1 VRSYTRI
8 TVLILAIFTIIISAC
23 GQVATTTEAPTDEP
37 TLKPTPQ
44 VTPEAQF
51 PLADI
56 VNDEGGPVIITGEV
70 EYTYP
75 FFTIGVAEPLVIL
88 EDQAGFVDR
97 DRNFI
102 FPIESQVLG
111 QITSDFYTS
120 PFTYS
125 LTLPSVPKG
134 TWRDIDNDGEE
145 DSGLIIFA
153 VAYWTNTWG
162 DPYLEKRDQGGG
174 GWSSAYASTRVSDD
188 RDNYLEIYGG
198 KYVVY
203 ALDDLQGFP
212 VGFGQDGK
220 LFTEDDPI
228 VQLPQGWTVVDIDD
242 EPFTFDRSREPKI
255 DLFEPESIALTD
267 FSDMSY
273 TEAFDAMLEK
283 MRTEYAFTEHKGI
296 DWDTLAEQF
305 RPRFEDAQ
313 RSNNK
318 QDYHFALRDF
328 LWSIPDGHVAMDF
341 SVLSDQFQM
350 EVIGGLG
357 MAIQELEDGR
367 IIVIYILEGGP
378 ANEAGIEFGAEIIEI
393 NRTPISE
400 AINETIPWSSPFST
414 EHTKRL
420 EQLRFVIRFPM
431 WTEVEVT
438 YKNPAGSP
446 ITDML
451 TAIFEVESF
460 FFDPFLADFTG
471 FELPVEFE
479 VLDSGYGYVQVLDF
493 FDNELL
499 TIQLWERMI
508 QQLNENQIP
517 SLIIDLRLNGGGS
530 GYLADQMAAYF
541 FNEELVAGNTA
552 YYDESIGEFYADPGD
567 EDVLFP
573 PREELIYLGSIVAI
587 IGPDCASAC
596 EFFAYDLTL
605 QGRATIVGQ
614 YPTSGLGGSIED
626 FVMPEDID
634 VRFTIGRAIDINGNI
649 HIEGKGVVPDIHIPL
664 TEEVV
669 FAFYRDDRD
678 ISLERAIEV
687 ISR

>member
-1 VRSYTRI
+1 MRSYTRI
-8 TVLILAIFTIIISAC
+8 TVLILAILTIIVSAC

-44 VTPEAQF
+44 LTPEAQF

-75 FFTIGVAEPLVIL
+75 FFTIGVAEPIVIL

-212 VGFGQDGK
+212 VGFGQDEK

-273 TEAFDAMLEK
+273 TEAFDSMLEK

-296 DWDTLAEQF
+296 DWDALAEQF

-313 RSNNK
+313 QSNNK
-318 QDYHFALRDF
+318 QDYYFALRDF

-357 MAIQELEDGR
+357 MAI
-367 IIVIYILEGGP
+367 
-378 ANEAGIEFGAEIIEI
+378 
-393 NRTPISE
+393 
-400 AINETIPWSSPFST
+400 
-414 EHTKRL
+414 
-420 EQLRFVIRFPM
+420 
-431 WTEVEVT
+431 
-438 YKNPAGSP
+438 
-446 ITDML
+446 
-451 TAIFEVESF
+451 
-460 FFDPFLADFTG
+460 
-471 FELPVEFE
+471 
-479 VLDSGYGYVQVLDF
+479 
-493 FDNELL
+493 
-499 TIQLWERMI
+499 
-508 QQLNENQIP
+508 
-517 SLIIDLRLNGGGS
+517 
-530 GYLADQMAAYF
+530 
-541 FNEELVAGNTA
+541 
-552 YYDESIGEFYADPGD
+552 
-567 EDVLFP
+567 
-573 PREELIYLGSIVAI
+573 
-587 IGPDCASAC
+587 
-596 EFFAYDLTL
+596 
-605 QGRATIVGQ
+605 
-614 YPTSGLGGSIED
+614 
-626 FVMPEDID
+626 
-634 VRFTIGRAIDINGNI
+634 
-649 HIEGKGVVPDIHIPL
+649 
-664 TEEVV
+664 
-669 FAFYRDDRD
+669 
-678 ISLERAIEV
+678 
-687 ISR
+687 